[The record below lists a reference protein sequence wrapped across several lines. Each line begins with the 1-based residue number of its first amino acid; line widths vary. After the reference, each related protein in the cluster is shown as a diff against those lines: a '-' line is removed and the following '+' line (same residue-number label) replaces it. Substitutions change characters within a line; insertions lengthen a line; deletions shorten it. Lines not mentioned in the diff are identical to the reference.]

1 MDNVYI
7 VYVKVDFE
15 NRVIDVNSSAFLPD
29 TEGWIEIDGGIGDK
43 YHHAQGNYFPLP
55 IMTSAAGCMC
65 PTATRNTVIFWAPA
79 VNAP

>member
-1 MDNVYI
+1 MHIPQATTNTLTLEL
-7 VYVKVDFE
+7 FE
-15 NRVIDVNSSAFLPD
+15 PALKPLC
-29 TEGWIEIDGGIGDK
+29 
-43 YHHAQGNYFPLP
+43 FPLP